1 MLETAA
7 SHGSY
12 WQMGRE
18 RRECIFVKK
27 RNWNLRGSP
36 DIPLLKCGE
45 TLLLIRAIIYVFWG
59 PYVAW
64 RMWFLKFQMS
74 YAVFQSFVISAD
86 IHLNPYIFDLSDLR

>member
-12 WQMGRE
+12 WKTGRE

-36 DIPLLKCGE
+36 DIPLLKCRD
-45 TLLLIRAIIYVFWG
+45 TLLLIRARISVFLG
-59 PYVAW
+59 PSMVL
-64 RMWFLKFQMS
+64 RMWFLKFHI
-74 YAVFQSFVISAD
+74 YHDVFQSFVISAD
-86 IHLNPYIFDLSDLR
+86 IHPNPEIFAPSDLR